1 MLILYWK
8 KVISFIG
15 HKAVF
20 FGLLHS
26 SEFFMPGLV
35 DTHIHASQY
44 SYAGTALD
52 MPLLQ
57 WLNAYTFPVESCFK
71 DLEFARKVYTQIV
84 VSLPTSRDKWLW
96 TLISWCETL
105 NICISSKLL
114 IKDIQQAKKEIG
126 LWLSLWV
133 KGLRSVDLVLI
144 LWYDPCAL
152 QRRTLRNGTTTACYF
167 ATIHTEASLL
177 LGQIASKMSYTKTH
191 AQTHTLSWMFILKHY
206 SRPLNSLNIYHICF
220 LCVISY
226 DNILKFSIV

>member
-1 MLILYWK
+1 MDGCSSLYWK

-15 HKAVF
+15 HKAIF

-84 VSLPTSRDKWLW
+84 VRLPASRDK
-96 TLISWCETL
+96 
-105 NICISSKLL
+105 
-114 IKDIQQAKKEIG
+114 
-126 LWLSLWV
+126 
-133 KGLRSVDLVLI
+133 
-144 LWYDPCAL
+144 
-152 QRRTLRNGTTTACYF
+152 
-167 ATIHTEASLL
+167 
-177 LGQIASKMSYTKTH
+177 
-191 AQTHTLSWMFILKHY
+191 
-206 SRPLNSLNIYHICF
+206 
-220 LCVISY
+220 
-226 DNILKFSIV
+226 